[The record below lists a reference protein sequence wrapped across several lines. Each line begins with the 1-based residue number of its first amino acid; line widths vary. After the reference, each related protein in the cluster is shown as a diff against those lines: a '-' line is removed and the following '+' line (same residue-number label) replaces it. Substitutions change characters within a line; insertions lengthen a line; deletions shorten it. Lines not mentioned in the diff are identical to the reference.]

1 MQFPENHTTRSL
13 AVLLPLVLL
22 GSVLALGLL
31 AQPPEDQPPED
42 REARITQLIEQLGD
56 DGYFVRQRAQEAL
69 AEFSFEAFDLL
80 SAATTHEDLE
90 IAARARY
97 LLGLLRVQWSAEDTP
112 AEAKKLLADYD
123 RQDTPEK
130 LARIRALAA
139 LSGGKGVD
147 ALCRLVR
154 FEQSGILSKHAALA
168 LLQLQPEGQPPEKAL
183 AEKLKKNLA
192 GSRRSATRW
201 LLTWSQLADDPQAA
215 LKQWGKW
222 IDAEEALLRGDQRE
236 RSTQKT
242 SARIVAGLVRF
253 QIPWL
258 KKLDRH
264 DETAAAM
271 RRLIDLE
278 PGDPGTLAELL
289 DWLVKQKA
297 WKSVDQLAE
306 KFDEQFAGDPM
317 LLYSLAEALLD
328 QQRKEEADRTA
339 AQALKLHGGKDRS
352 QLFTH
357 LRAAY
362 LLEMRGLH
370 RWSEQEHRHVIEQ
383 GTPGDEFTHAAQ
395 FRLSEMLHD
404 QGEDTQAAE
413 VLQQLLDKLPKET
426 PAKKQIGSPVLGLFR
441 SVREIRARMSFFRA
455 CDLQTRGQDPDKQR
469 DYLDKALE
477 ADSADVDVLI
487 ACYRTADRSDDY
499 REKIRRLIRKASEK
513 LRRQMAD
520 DPDNPTSYNQFAWLV
535 GNTEGDFD
543 EAIRFSKKS
552 IELGQQLAHNVGG
565 YYDTL
570 AHIYFA
576 KADYE
581 NAVKTQL
588 KAVELEPHSGLVA
601 RQLKVFQK
609 KWEEQK
615 AKPKEQE

>member
-1 MQFPENHTTRSL
+1 MQFSENLAKRSL
-13 AVLLPLVLL
+13 AVLLTIGLL
-22 GSVLALGLL
+22 GNVLASQ
-31 AQPPEDQPPED
+31 QPGDQQT
-42 REARITQLIEQLGD
+42 RITRLIEQLGD
-56 DGYFVRQRAQEAL
+56 DDYFARQRAQESL

-80 SAATTHEDLE
+80 SAAITHEDLE
-90 IAARARY
+90 IAARARH
-97 LLGLLRVQWSAEDTP
+97 LLGLLRVQWSEEDTP
-112 AEAKKLLADYD
+112 PEAKRLLADYD

-130 LARIRALAA
+130 LARIRSLAA
-139 LSGGKGVD
+139 LPGGKGVD

-168 LLQLQPEGQPPEKAL
+168 LLQLQPEGRPPEKAL

-201 LLTWSQLADDPQAA
+201 LLTLSQLADDPQAA
-215 LKQWGKW
+215 LGQWKKW
-222 IDAEEALLRGDQRE
+222 IDAEEALLRGKGDG
-236 RSTQKT
+236 RSSRKT

-258 KKLDRH
+258 KKFDRR

-271 RRLIDLE
+271 HRLIDLE
-278 PGDPGTLAELL
+278 PGDPATLAELL
-289 DWLVKQKA
+289 EWLVEQKA
-297 WKSVDQLAE
+297 WKSVDELAE
-306 KFDEQFAGDPM
+306 KFDEQFAGDPI
-317 LLYSLAEALLD
+317 LLYSLAQALLD

-339 AQALKLHGGKDRS
+339 ARALKLHAGKERS

-404 QGEDTQAAE
+404 QAEDAKAAE
-413 VLQQLLDKLPKET
+413 VLQQLLDNLPKET

-441 SVREIRARMSFFRA
+441 TVAEIEARRNFFQA
-455 CDLQTRGQDPDKQR
+455 CDLQTRGQDVAKQR
-469 DYLDKALE
+469 EYLDKALDTD
-477 ADSADVDVLI
+477 AADVDVLI
-487 ACYRTADRSDDY
+487 ACYKTADRSDDY
-499 REKIRRLIRKASEK
+499 RKKIRKLIRKASEQ
-513 LRRQMAD
+513 LRGQMDD
-520 DPDNPTSYNQFAWLV
+520 DPDNPTHYNQFAWLV

-552 IELGQQLAHNVGG
+552 IELGQQLEHNVGG

-570 AHIYFA
+570 AHIYFT

-588 KAVELEPHSGLVA
+588 KAAELEPHSGLIA

-615 AKPKEQE
+615 AKPKEQP